1 MEASNHFTCLSYD
14 TIDFLILSQ
23 YVLFG
28 IYIGTSDD
36 GKRVDFEN
44 EVLPKLSIGN
54 FLEKEFHCQ
63 HTEECNVMLIM
74 NKADFDEDIQ
84 KKIVDYT
91 GTAFPVT
98 GNFAVSVNTSVTS
111 KIIDFSFLRLIP
123 QGIRKRMNDCG
134 LSAIGFTEKRQILL
148 SPDNILRSFLRGLV

>member
-1 MEASNHFTCLSYD
+1 METSNHFTCLSYD
-14 TIDFLILSQ
+14 TIDFLFLSK

-28 IYIGTSDD
+28 IYIGTNDQ
-36 GKRVDFEN
+36 GNRIDFEN
-44 EVLPKLSIGN
+44 EVLPKLNIGC

-63 HTEECNVMLIM
+63 HIENCNVMLIM
-74 NKADFDEDIQ
+74 NKAELDEDLQ

-98 GNFAVSVNTSVTS
+98 GNFAVSVNSSVTS
-111 KIIDFSFLRLIP
+111 KIIDISFLRLIP
-123 QGIRKRMNDCG
+123 KGIRKRMKDCG